1 MKHVRECCEVNFSL
15 ITSSNNDHAN
25 RVEGQDQSFLL
36 EVMQQHFARLEV
48 RMNMQDLIEQKEET
62 M

>member
-1 MKHVRECCEVNFSL
+1 MRECCEVNFSL
-15 ITSSNNDHAN
+15 ITSSSNDHAN
-25 RVEGQDQSFLL
+25 RVESQDQSFLL